1 MKSWS
6 IKRCFTVLFV
16 AALLITGLDVH
27 AIREEDFPMPLEG
40 EFSNI
45 GARSIAPVNPV
56 EAVLRGNKM
65 VIIKFNVFVPNVTI
79 NIKDINNT
87 IIYTKT
93 VACPQYETISLEG
106 MESGS
111 YTLELSAETGYMH
124 GTFMYVY

>member
-1 MKSWS
+1 MKVKVAGFLS
-6 IKRCFTVLFV
+6 IIVL
-16 AALLITGLDVH
+16 LLLCGQVEASTHSQKNV
-27 AIREEDFPMPLEG
+27 PLEG
-40 EFSNI
+40 ELDTRDM
-45 GARSIAPVNPV
+45 RSIDREKGVTAFLGDTELNI
-56 EAVLRGNKM
+56 E
-65 VIIKFNVFVPNVTI
+65 FNIYVPEVTI

-124 GTFMYVY
+124 GTFMYIY